1 MIMNKGWLVNSQI
14 NQLWFLFIQYEEMG
28 KEIARNVNMVNFLPF
43 RDFLRSNIDIWCLS
57 MKINMKLWKRMQ
69 KHTVVLLSFSF
80 FHTSLQRGAL
90 CPSLFRVSTLND
102 TLSAGREIFRGADIF
117 LINKTLLLQKHERY
131 SDEKFNSLLSNL
143 TLL

>member
-1 MIMNKGWLVNSQI
+1 MIMKKGWLVNSQI

-43 RDFLRSNIDIWCLS
+43 RDFLRSNLYIWYLS

-69 KHTVVLLSFSF
+69 KHTVDLLSF
-80 FHTSLQRGAL
+80 FHSSLQKAAL